1 MYSSLFYAHLPAL
14 YIGAKDLVL
23 ISVFKTSLE
32 VPSLILQLILC
43 WDNGERQHGE
53 EKTLEK
59 GIKLKCHLQKWQWS
73 SQEDGI
79 IHLRT

>member
-1 MYSSLFYAHLPAL
+1 MFSSSFYVHLPAL

-53 EKTLEK
+53 EKLWKK
-59 GIKLKCHLQKWQWS
+59 G
-73 SQEDGI
+73 
-79 IHLRT
+79 